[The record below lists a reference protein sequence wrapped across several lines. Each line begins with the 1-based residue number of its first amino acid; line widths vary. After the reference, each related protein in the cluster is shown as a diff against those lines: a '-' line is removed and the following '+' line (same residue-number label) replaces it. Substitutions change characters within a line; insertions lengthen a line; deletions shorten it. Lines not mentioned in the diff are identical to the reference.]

1 MGSRKLLIIT
11 TALTFLLSTLS
22 PANANNPPRKILS
35 GWLPDY
41 SLARNLPTVEGNLD
55 LIRDISPFWYGLTG
69 GSSIKDKYAL
79 GKYTTPKEQVIARLK
94 ANGILLLPTI
104 TDDNKKFVLAN
115 LLANPTSRS
124 NIVQTIKS
132 LVLKYNYDGIDLD
145 FETFYTQD
153 GRSSWAALKP
163 NWIAFIKELSTAL
176 HDQGKLLS
184 VTTPPDFAPETKR
197 AGNWIYSWAE
207 IGPLIDRLRIM
218 AYDFSTTSPGPIGPL
233 PWTEDGV
240 KYAITQMPAS
250 KVFLGIPGYGRDWIT
265 KVEGVCPK
273 DFTSSVVV
281 GAKAAVVM
289 REAPNL
295 AASNNALPT
304 YNNTH
309 AESTFTY
316 KKTYV
321 DPTNS
326 ASFCTAS
333 RTVWYPDERS
343 YAARTNL
350 VGKYRL
356 GGIAVWTFGME
367 NTAAITAVR
376 DIAKSIAPDQVIGTI
391 STDLEE
397 IGYGSTFN
405 LTGTF
410 KLPDKT
416 PVPALNVRFE
426 IKNSSDNNW
435 RTLSAGVTDLAGVIA
450 VPVILGQK
458 SQIRLVSEGSWER
471 TEGKTI
477 EKVISVVPNVSL
489 SLPASI
495 KVATSYTVYGQV
507 LPKVAGIKLVV
518 KQNMKP
524 LGEFITDASG
534 GFSFEIKAATTGLA
548 TYQVVISAGEKNTAA
563 ISDEITILVR

>member
-1 MGSRKLLIIT
+1 MGSRKLSVIA
-11 TALTFLLSTLS
+11 TALTFLISSTTASL
-22 PANANNPPRKILS
+22 ADNPPRRILS

-69 GSSIKDKYAL
+69 ETTIKDKYAI
-79 GKYTTPKEQVIARLK
+79 GKYTTPIEQVISRLK
-94 ANGILLLPTI
+94 ANNLILLPTI
-104 TDDNKKFVLAN
+104 TDDNPKLVLAN
-115 LLANPTSRS
+115 LLANPSSRT
-124 NIVQTIKS
+124 NIVQTIKA

-153 GRSSWAALKP
+153 GRSSWATLKP

-197 AGNWIYSWAE
+197 AGNSVFSWAE

-218 AYDFSTTSPGPIGPL
+218 AYDFSTTAPGPIGPL
-233 PWTEDGV
+233 PWSEDAV
-240 KYAITQMPAS
+240 KYAVTQMPAS

-273 DFTSSVVV
+273 DFASSVVV

-289 REAPNL
+289 REALTL
-295 AASNNALPT
+295 ASSNNATPT
-304 YNNTH
+304 YNSTH

-343 YAARTNL
+343 YTARTNL

-367 NTAAITAVR
+367 NTAAIATIR
-376 DIAKSIAPDQVIGTI
+376 DIAKSIAPDQVIGSI
-391 STDLEE
+391 ATDLEQ
-397 IGYGSTFN
+397 IAYGSTFN

-416 PVPALNVRFE
+416 PISSLNVRFE
-426 IKNSSDNNW
+426 IKNSADNTW
-435 RTLSAGVTDLAGVIA
+435 RTLAAGVTDASGVIA
-450 VPVILGQK
+450 VPVIIAQK

-471 TEGKTI
+471 LEGKTD
-477 EKVISVVPNVSL
+477 EKVISVVPSVSL
-489 SLPASI
+489 SLPASV
-495 KVATSYTVYGQV
+495 KAAATYSVTGQV
-507 LPKVAGIKLVV
+507 LPKVGGIKVTV
-518 KQNMKP
+518 KQNGKSV
-524 LGEFITDASG
+524 GEFITEASG
-534 GFSFEIKAATTGLA
+534 SFTFNIAPSATGLA
-548 TYQVVISAGEKNTAA
+548 TYQVIIAAGEKNTAG
-563 ISDEITILVR
+563 ISDEITVLVR

>member
-1 MGSRKLLIIT
+1 MRSHKLLIVATSFI
-11 TALTFLLSTLS
+11 LLLSSLT
-22 PANANNPPRKILS
+22 PANADNPPRKILS

-69 GSSIKDKYAL
+69 ETTIKDKYAI
-79 GKYTTPKEQVIARLK
+79 GKYTTPIEQVIARLK
-94 ANGILLLPTI
+94 ANGLLLLPTI
-104 TDDNKKFVLAN
+104 TDDNPKLVLAN
-115 LLANPTSRS
+115 LLANPNSRT

-132 LVLKYNYDGIDLD
+132 LVIKYNYDGIDLD

-153 GRSSWAALKP
+153 GRSSWVTLKP

-197 AGNWIYSWAE
+197 AGNSVYSWAE

-233 PWTEDGV
+233 PWSEDAV
-240 KYAITQMPAS
+240 KYAVTQMPAS
-250 KVFLGIPGYGRDWIT
+250 KVYLGIPGYGRDWIT
-265 KVEGVCPK
+265 KVDGVCPK
-273 DFTSSVVV
+273 DFATSVVV
-281 GAKAAVVM
+281 GAKAAVIM
-289 REAPNL
+289 REAL
-295 AASNNALPT
+295 ALATSNNATPT
-304 YNNTH
+304 YSDLN

-343 YAARTNL
+343 YTARTNL

-367 NTAAITAVR
+367 NAAAIATIR
-376 DIAKSIAPDQVIGTI
+376 DIAKSIAPDQVLGTI
-391 STDLEE
+391 TTDLEQ
-397 IGYGSTFN
+397 IGYGSAFN

-416 PVPALNVRFE
+416 PIPSLNVRFE
-426 IKNSSDNNW
+426 IKNSTDNTW
-435 RTLSAGVTDLAGVIA
+435 RTLAAGVTDVTGVIA
-450 VPVILGQK
+450 VPVIIAQK
-458 SQIRLVSEGSWER
+458 SQVRLVSEGSWER
-471 TEGKTI
+471 LEGKTG
-477 EKVISVVPNVSL
+477 EKIISVVPSVSL
-489 SLPASI
+489 SLPASV
-495 KVATSYTVYGQV
+495 KAAATYAVTGQV
-507 LPKVAGIKLVV
+507 LPKVGGIKLTV
-518 KQNMKP
+518 KQNGKS
-524 LGEFITDASG
+524 LGEFVTDTSG
-534 GFSFEIKAATTGLA
+534 GFTFNIAPTATGLA
-548 TYQVVISAGEKNTAA
+548 GYQVVIAAGEKNTAGV
-563 ISDEITILVR
+563 SDEITILVR

>member
-69 GSSIKDKYAL
+69 ASSIKDKYAL

-94 ANGILLLPTI
+94 ANGVLLLPTI

-289 REAPNL
+289 REALNL

-304 YNNTH
+304 YNTTH

-376 DIAKSIAPDQVIGTI
+376 DIAKSIAPDQVIGTL

-416 PVPALNVRFE
+416 PVSALNVRFE
-426 IKNSSDNNW
+426 IKNSSDTNW

-471 TEGKTI
+471 TEGKTV

>member
-11 TALTFLLSTLS
+11 TTLSFLLSTLS
-22 PANANNPPRKILS
+22 PANADNPPRKILS

-69 GSSIKDKYAL
+69 ESSIKDKYAL

-94 ANGILLLPTI
+94 ANGVLLLPTI

-295 AASNNALPT
+295 AASNNVLPT
-304 YNNTH
+304 YNTTN

-367 NTAAITAVR
+367 NTAAITAIR
-376 DIAKSIAPDQVIGTI
+376 DIAKSIAPDQVIGTL

-477 EKVISVVPNVSL
+477 EKVISVVPNVFL

-518 KQNMKP
+518 KQNKKP
-524 LGEFITDASG
+524 LGEFTTDASG
-534 GFSFEIKAATTGLA
+534 GFSFEIKVATTGLA
-548 TYQVVISAGEKNTAA
+548 TYQVVISAGDKNTAA

>member
-1 MGSRKLLIIT
+1 MGSRKLSVIA
-11 TALTFLLSTLS
+11 TALTFLISSTTASL
-22 PANANNPPRKILS
+22 ADNPPRRILS

-69 GSSIKDKYAL
+69 ETSIKDKYAL
-79 GKYTTPKEQVIARLK
+79 GKYTTPIEQVISRLK
-94 ANGILLLPTI
+94 ANNLILLPTI
-104 TDDNKKFVLAN
+104 TDDNPKLVLAN
-115 LLANPTSRS
+115 LLANPSSRT
-124 NIVQTIKS
+124 NIVQTIKA

-153 GRSSWAALKP
+153 GRSSWATLKP

-197 AGNWIYSWAE
+197 AGNSVFSWAE

-218 AYDFSTTSPGPIGPL
+218 AYDFSTTAPGPIGPL
-233 PWTEDGV
+233 PWSEDAV
-240 KYAITQMPAS
+240 KYAVTQMPAS

-273 DFTSSVVV
+273 DFASSVVV

-289 REAPNL
+289 REALTL
-295 AASNNALPT
+295 ASSNNATPT
-304 YNNTH
+304 YNSTH

-343 YAARTNL
+343 YTARTNL

-356 GGIAVWTFGME
+356 GGVAVWTFGME
-367 NTAAITAVR
+367 NTAAIATIR
-376 DIAKSIAPDQVIGTI
+376 DIAKSIAPDQVIGSIT
-391 STDLEE
+391 TDLEQ
-397 IGYGSTFN
+397 IAYGSTFN

-416 PVPALNVRFE
+416 PISSLNVRFE
-426 IKNSSDNNW
+426 IKNSADNTW
-435 RTLSAGVTDLAGVIA
+435 RTLAAGVTDASGVIA
-450 VPVILGQK
+450 VPVIIAQK

-471 TEGKTI
+471 LEGKTD
-477 EKVISVVPNVSL
+477 EKVISVVPSVSL
-489 SLPASI
+489 SLPASV
-495 KVATSYTVYGQV
+495 KAAATYSVTGQV
-507 LPKVAGIKLVV
+507 LPKVAGIKVTV
-518 KQNMKP
+518 KQNGKS
-524 LGEFITDASG
+524 LGEFITEASG
-534 GFSFEIKAATTGLA
+534 SFTFNIAPSATGLA
-548 TYQVVISAGEKNTAA
+548 TYQVIIAAGEKNTAG
-563 ISDEITILVR
+563 ISDEITVLVR

>member
-69 GSSIKDKYAL
+69 ESSIKDKYAL

-94 ANGILLLPTI
+94 ANGVLLLPTI

-240 KYAITQMPAS
+240 KYAINQMPAS

-304 YNNTH
+304 YNTTN

-367 NTAAITAVR
+367 NTAAITAIR
-376 DIAKSIAPDQVIGTI
+376 DIAKSIAPDQVIGTL

-450 VPVILGQK
+450 FPIILGQK

-495 KVATSYTVYGQV
+495 KVATSYTVFGQV

>member
-1 MGSRKLLIIT
+1 MRSRKLLI
-11 TALTFLLSTLS
+11 TAISFTLLLSLLT
-22 PANANNPPRKILS
+22 PAKADNPPRKILS

-69 GSSIKDKYAL
+69 ATTIKDKYAI
-79 GKYTTPKEQVIARLK
+79 GRYTTPVEQVIARLK
-94 ANGILLLPTI
+94 ANGLLLLPTI
-104 TDDNKKFVLAN
+104 TDDNPKLVLAN
-115 LLANPTSRS
+115 LLANPNSRTS
-124 NIVQTIKS
+124 IVQTIKN

-153 GRSSWAALKP
+153 GRSSWPALKP

-197 AGNWIYSWAE
+197 AGNSVYSWAE

-233 PWTEDGV
+233 PWSEDAV
-240 KYAITQMPAS
+240 KYAVTQMPAS
-250 KVFLGIPGYGRDWIT
+250 KVYLGIPGYGRDWIT
-265 KVEGVCPK
+265 KVEGVCPNA
-273 DFTSSVVV
+273 FATSVIV

-289 REAPNL
+289 REALTL
-295 AASNNALPT
+295 ASANNATPT
-304 YNNTH
+304 YNTTH

-343 YAARTNL
+343 YTARTNL

-367 NTAAITAVR
+367 NTAAIASIR
-376 DIAKSIAPDQVIGTI
+376 DIAKSIAPDQVLGTI
-391 STDLEE
+391 ATDLEQ

-416 PVPALNVRFE
+416 PVSSLNVRFE
-426 IKNSSDNNW
+426 IKNSSDNSW
-435 RTLSAGVTDLAGVIA
+435 RTLAAGTTDASGVIA
-450 VPVILGQK
+450 VPVIIAQK

-471 TEGKTI
+471 SEGKTA
-477 EKVISVVPNVSL
+477 EKIISVVPSVSL
-489 SLPASI
+489 NLPAS
-495 KVATSYTVYGQV
+495 V
-507 LPKVAGIKLVV
+507 
-518 KQNMKP
+518 
-524 LGEFITDASG
+524 
-534 GFSFEIKAATTGLA
+534 KAAA
-548 TYQVVISAGEKNTAA
+548 TYAVTGQ
-563 ISDEITILVR
+563 LLP

>member
-69 GSSIKDKYAL
+69 ESSIKDKYAL

-104 TDDNKKFVLAN
+104 TDDNNKLVLAN

-124 NIVQTIKS
+124 NIVQTIKA

-304 YNNTH
+304 YNTTN

-376 DIAKSIAPDQVIGTI
+376 DIAKSIAPDQVIGTL

-416 PVPALNVRFE
+416 PVPALNIRFE
-426 IKNSSDNNW
+426 IKNSSDTNW

>member
-1 MGSRKLLIIT
+1 MGSRKLSVIA
-11 TALTFLLSTLS
+11 TALTFLISSTTASL
-22 PANANNPPRKILS
+22 ADNPPRRILS

-69 GSSIKDKYAL
+69 ETSIKDKYAL
-79 GKYTTPKEQVIARLK
+79 GKYTTPIEQVISRLK
-94 ANGILLLPTI
+94 ANNLILLPTI
-104 TDDNKKFVLAN
+104 TDDNPKLVLAN
-115 LLANPTSRS
+115 LLANPSSRT
-124 NIVQTIKS
+124 NIVQTIKA

-153 GRSSWAALKP
+153 GRSSWATLKP

-197 AGNWIYSWAE
+197 AGNSVFSWAE

-218 AYDFSTTSPGPIGPL
+218 AYDFSTTAPGPIGPL
-233 PWTEDGV
+233 PWSEDAV
-240 KYAITQMPAS
+240 KYAVTQMPAS

-273 DFTSSVVV
+273 DFASSVVV

-289 REAPNL
+289 REALTL
-295 AASNNALPT
+295 ASSNNATPT
-304 YNNTH
+304 YNSTH

-343 YAARTNL
+343 YTARTNL

-356 GGIAVWTFGME
+356 GGVAVWTFGME
-367 NTAAITAVR
+367 NTAAIATIR
-376 DIAKSIAPDQVIGTI
+376 DIAKSIAPDQVIGSI
-391 STDLEE
+391 ATDLEQ
-397 IGYGSTFN
+397 IAYGSTFN

-416 PVPALNVRFE
+416 PISSLNVRFE
-426 IKNSSDNNW
+426 IKNSADNTW
-435 RTLSAGVTDLAGVIA
+435 RTLAAGVTDASGVIA
-450 VPVILGQK
+450 VPVIIAQK

-471 TEGKTI
+471 LEGKTD
-477 EKVISVVPNVSL
+477 EKVISVVPSVSL
-489 SLPASI
+489 SLPASV
-495 KVATSYTVYGQV
+495 KAAATYSVTGQV
-507 LPKVAGIKLVV
+507 LPKVAGIKVTV
-518 KQNMKP
+518 KQNGKSV
-524 LGEFITDASG
+524 GEFITEASG
-534 GFSFEIKAATTGLA
+534 SFTFNIAPSATGLA
-548 TYQVVISAGEKNTAA
+548 TYQVIIAAGEKNTAG
-563 ISDEITILVR
+563 ISDEITVLVR

>member
-1 MGSRKLLIIT
+1 MGSRKLLILAISFT
-11 TALTFLLSTLS
+11 LLFSSLA
-22 PANANNPPRKILS
+22 PAKADNPPRKILS

-41 SLARNLPTVEGNLD
+41 SLARNLPSVEGNLD

-69 GSSIKDKYAL
+69 ATTIKDKYAI
-79 GKYTTPKEQVIARLK
+79 GRYTTPVEQVIARLK
-94 ANGILLLPTI
+94 ANGLLLLPTI
-104 TDDNKKFVLAN
+104 TDDNPKLVLAN
-115 LLANPTSRS
+115 LLANPNSRS
-124 NIVQTIKS
+124 DIVQTIKN

-145 FETFYTQD
+145 FETFYTKD
-153 GRSSWAALKP
+153 GRSSWATLKP
-163 NWIAFIKELSTAL
+163 NWIAFVKELSAAL

-184 VTTPPDFAPETKR
+184 ITTPPDFAPETKR
-197 AGNWIYSWAE
+197 AGNSVYSWSE
-207 IGPLIDRLRIM
+207 IGPVIDRLRIM

-233 PWTEDGV
+233 PWTEDAV
-240 KYAITQMPAS
+240 KYAVTQMPAS

-273 DFTSSVVV
+273 DFASSVVV

-289 REAPNL
+289 REALTL
-295 AASNNALPT
+295 ASSNNATPT
-304 YNNTH
+304 YNSTH

-343 YAARTNL
+343 YTARTNL

-367 NTAAITAVR
+367 NAAAIATIR
-376 DIAKSIAPDQVIGTI
+376 DIAKSIAPDQVLGTI
-391 STDLEE
+391 ATDLDQ

-416 PVPALNVRFE
+416 PVSSLNVRFE
-426 IKNSSDNNW
+426 IKNSSDNTW
-435 RTLSAGVTDLAGVIA
+435 RTLVAGTTDASGVIA
-450 VPVILGQK
+450 VPVIIAQK

-471 TEGKTI
+471 SEGKTA
-477 EKVISVVPNVSL
+477 EKIISVVPSVSL
-489 SLPASI
+489 SLPASV
-495 KVATSYTVYGQV
+495 KAAATYPVTGQV
-507 LPKVAGIKLVV
+507 LPKVAGVKVTV
-518 KQNMKP
+518 KQNGKS
-524 LGEFITDASG
+524 LGDFLTDSTGRFTFNIAP
-534 GFSFEIKAATTGLA
+534 IATGLA
-548 TYQVVISAGEKNTAA
+548 SYQVEIAAGEKNTAGV
-563 ISDEITILVR
+563 SDEITVLVR

>member
-1 MGSRKLLIIT
+1 MRSRTIFVF
-11 TALTFLLSTLS
+11 LTVLSFLFSTQT
-22 PANANNPPRKILS
+22 PAIADNPPRRILS

-69 GSSIKDKYAL
+69 ETSIKDKYAL
-79 GKYTTPKEQVIARLK
+79 GRYTTPKDAVIARLK
-94 ANGILLLPTI
+94 ANGLILLPTI
-104 TDDNKKFVLAN
+104 TDDTKKLVLAN
-115 LLANPTSRS
+115 LLANPNSRT

-132 LVLKYNYDGIDLD
+132 LVLKHNYDGIDLD
-145 FETFYTQD
+145 FEVFYTQD
-153 GRSSWAALKP
+153 GRSSWPTTKP
-163 NWIAFIKELSTAL
+163 NWIAFIKELSLAL
-176 HDQGKLLS
+176 HEQGKLLS

-197 AGNWIYSWAE
+197 AGNWVFSWAE
-207 IGPLIDRLRIM
+207 IGPHIDRLRIM
-218 AYDFSTTSPGPIGPL
+218 AYDFSTVNPGPIGPL
-233 PWTEDGV
+233 PWSEDAV
-240 KYAITQMPAS
+240 KYAATQMPAS

-273 DFTSSVVV
+273 DFASSVVV

-289 REAPNL
+289 REAL
-295 AASNNALPT
+295 ALATTNNATPT
-304 YNNTH
+304 YNQTH

-333 RTVWYPDERS
+333 RTVWFPDERS

-376 DIAKSIAPDQVIGTI
+376 DIAKSIAPDQVVGTI
-391 STDLEE
+391 STDLEQ
-397 IGYGSTFN
+397 IAYGSTFN

-416 PVPALNVRFE
+416 PVSSLNVRFE
-426 IKNSSDNNW
+426 IKGANETTW
-435 RTLSAGVTDLAGVIA
+435 RSLAAGVTDAAGVISL
-450 VPVILGQK
+450 PVVVGQK
-458 SQIRLVSEGSWER
+458 SEIRLVSDASWER
-471 TEGKTI
+471 SEGKTV
-477 EKVISVVPNVSL
+477 EKTISVIPKIRL
-489 SLPASI
+489 DLPSSI
-495 KVATSYTVYGQV
+495 KVNTTYQISGQ
-507 LPKVAGIKLVV
+507 LFPKISDIKVTV
-518 KQNMKP
+518 KQNAKTVA
-524 LGEFITDASG
+524 EVVTDVNG
-534 GFSFEIKAATTGLA
+534 SFTFNTKVATAGLA
-548 TYQVVISAGEKNTAA
+548 TFQVVFPAGVKNPAGA
-563 ISDEITILVR
+563 SDEITVLVR

>member
-22 PANANNPPRKILS
+22 PANADNPPRKILS

-69 GSSIKDKYAL
+69 ESSIKDKYAL

-104 TDDNKKFVLAN
+104 TDDNNKLVLAN
-115 LLANPTSRS
+115 LLANPNSRS

-304 YNNTH
+304 YNTTN

-376 DIAKSIAPDQVIGTI
+376 DIAKSIAPDQVIGTL

-416 PVPALNVRFE
+416 PVSALNVRFE

>member
-1 MGSRKLLIIT
+1 MGSRKLSVIA
-11 TALTFLLSTLS
+11 TALTFLISSTTASL
-22 PANANNPPRKILS
+22 ADNPPRRILS

-69 GSSIKDKYAL
+69 ETSIKDKYAL
-79 GKYTTPKEQVIARLK
+79 GKYTTPIEQVISRLK
-94 ANGILLLPTI
+94 ANNLILLPTI
-104 TDDNKKFVLAN
+104 TDDNPKLVLAN
-115 LLANPTSRS
+115 LLANPSSRT
-124 NIVQTIKS
+124 NIVQTIKA

-153 GRSSWAALKP
+153 GRSSWATLKP

-197 AGNWIYSWAE
+197 AGNSVFSWAE

-218 AYDFSTTSPGPIGPL
+218 AYDFSTTAPGPIGPL
-233 PWTEDGV
+233 PWSEDAV
-240 KYAITQMPAS
+240 KYAVTQMPAS

-273 DFTSSVVV
+273 DFASSVVV

-289 REAPNL
+289 REALTL
-295 AASNNALPT
+295 ASSNNATPT
-304 YNNTH
+304 YNSTH

-343 YAARTNL
+343 YTARTNL

-367 NTAAITAVR
+367 NTAAIATIR
-376 DIAKSIAPDQVIGTI
+376 DIAKSIAPDQVIGSI
-391 STDLEE
+391 ATDLEQ
-397 IGYGSTFN
+397 IAYGSTFN

-416 PVPALNVRFE
+416 PISSLNVRFE
-426 IKNSSDNNW
+426 IKNSADNTW
-435 RTLSAGVTDLAGVIA
+435 RTLAAGVTDASGVIA
-450 VPVILGQK
+450 VPVIIAQK

-471 TEGKTI
+471 LEGKTD
-477 EKVISVVPNVSL
+477 EKVISVLPSVSL
-489 SLPASI
+489 SLPASV
-495 KVATSYTVYGQV
+495 KAAATYSVTGQV
-507 LPKVAGIKLVV
+507 LPKVAGIKVTV
-518 KQNMKP
+518 KQNGKSV
-524 LGEFITDASG
+524 GEFITEASG
-534 GFSFEIKAATTGLA
+534 SFTFNIAPSATGLA
-548 TYQVVISAGEKNTAA
+548 TYQVIIAAGEKNTAG
-563 ISDEITILVR
+563 ISDEITVLVR

>member
-22 PANANNPPRKILS
+22 PANADNPPRKILS

-69 GSSIKDKYAL
+69 ESSIKDKYAL

-94 ANGILLLPTI
+94 ANGVLLLPTI
-104 TDDNKKFVLAN
+104 TDDNNKLVLAN

-124 NIVQTIKS
+124 NIVQTIKA

-304 YNNTH
+304 YNTTN

-376 DIAKSIAPDQVIGTI
+376 DIAKSIAPDQVIGTL

>member
-69 GSSIKDKYAL
+69 ESSIKDKYAL

-104 TDDNKKFVLAN
+104 TDDNNKLVLAN

-124 NIVQTIKS
+124 NIVQTIKA

-304 YNNTH
+304 YNTTN

-376 DIAKSIAPDQVIGTI
+376 DIAKSIAPDQVIGTL

-416 PVPALNVRFE
+416 PVSALNVRFE

>member
-1 MGSRKLLIIT
+1 MGSRKLSVIVT
-11 TALTFLLSTLS
+11 VLTFLISSTTASL
-22 PANANNPPRKILS
+22 ADNPPRRILS
-35 GWLPDY
+35 GWLADY

-69 GSSIKDKYAL
+69 ETSIKDKYAL
-79 GKYTTPKEQVIARLK
+79 GKYTTPIEQVISRLK
-94 ANGILLLPTI
+94 ANNLILLPTI
-104 TDDNKKFVLAN
+104 TDDNPKLVLAN
-115 LLANPTSRS
+115 LLANPSSRT
-124 NIVQTIKS
+124 NIVQTIKA

-153 GRSSWAALKP
+153 GRSSWATLKP

-197 AGNWIYSWAE
+197 AGNSVFSWAE

-218 AYDFSTTSPGPIGPL
+218 AYDFSTTSAGPIGPL
-233 PWTEDGV
+233 PWSEDAV
-240 KYAITQMPAS
+240 KYAVTQMPAS

-273 DFTSSVVV
+273 DFASSVVV

-289 REAPNL
+289 REALTL
-295 AASNNALPT
+295 ASSNNATPT
-304 YNNTH
+304 YNSTH

-343 YAARTNL
+343 YTARTNL

-356 GGIAVWTFGME
+356 GGVAVWTFGME
-367 NTAAITAVR
+367 NTAAIATIR
-376 DIAKSIAPDQVIGTI
+376 DIAKSIAPDQVIGSI
-391 STDLEE
+391 ATDLEQ
-397 IGYGSTFN
+397 IAYGSTFN

-416 PVPALNVRFE
+416 PVSSLNVRFE
-426 IKNSSDNNW
+426 IKNSADNTW
-435 RTLSAGVTDLAGVIA
+435 RT
-450 VPVILGQK
+450 
-458 SQIRLVSEGSWER
+458 
-471 TEGKTI
+471 
-477 EKVISVVPNVSL
+477 
-489 SLPASI
+489 
-495 KVATSYTVYGQV
+495 
-507 LPKVAGIKLVV
+507 
-518 KQNMKP
+518 
-524 LGEFITDASG
+524 
-534 GFSFEIKAATTGLA
+534 
-548 TYQVVISAGEKNTAA
+548 
-563 ISDEITILVR
+563 

>member
-22 PANANNPPRKILS
+22 PANADNPPRKILS

-69 GSSIKDKYAL
+69 ESSIKDKYAL

-104 TDDNKKFVLAN
+104 TDDNNKLVLAN

-304 YNNTH
+304 YNTTN

-376 DIAKSIAPDQVIGTI
+376 DIAKSIAPDQVIGTL

>member
-69 GSSIKDKYAL
+69 ESSIKDKYAL

-94 ANGILLLPTI
+94 ANGVLLLPTI
-104 TDDNKKFVLAN
+104 TDDNNKLVLAN

-124 NIVQTIKS
+124 NIVQTIKA

-304 YNNTH
+304 YNTTN

-376 DIAKSIAPDQVIGTI
+376 DIAKSIAPDQVIGTL

>member
-1 MGSRKLLIIT
+1 MRSRKLLIFAVAFSFT
-11 TALTFLLSTLS
+11 LSTLT
-22 PANANNPPRKILS
+22 PANADNPPRRILS

-69 GSSIKDKYAL
+69 ETNIKDKYAL
-79 GKYTTPKEQVIARLK
+79 GKYTTSKEAVIARLK
-94 ANGILLLPTI
+94 ANGLLLLPTI
-104 TDDNKKFVLAN
+104 TDDTKKLVLAN
-115 LLANPTSRS
+115 LLANPTSRT

-132 LVLKYNYDGIDLD
+132 LVLRYNYDGIDLD
-145 FETFYTQD
+145 FEVFYTQD
-153 GRSSWAALKP
+153 GRSSWPTTKP

-176 HDQGKLLS
+176 HEQGKLLS

-197 AGNWIYSWAE
+197 AGNWVFSWAE
-207 IGPLIDRLRIM
+207 IGPHIDRLRIM
-218 AYDFSTTSPGPIGPL
+218 AYDFSTVNPGPIGPL
-233 PWTEDGV
+233 PWSEDAV
-240 KYAITQMPAS
+240 KYASTQMPAS

-273 DFTSSVVV
+273 DFATSVVV

-289 REAPNL
+289 REAVTL
-295 AASNNALPT
+295 ATTNNAAIT
-304 YNNTH
+304 YNPTH

-316 KKTYV
+316 KKSYV

-326 ASFCTAS
+326 ASFCTAT
-333 RTVWYPDERS
+333 RTVWFPDEKS

-391 STDLEE
+391 ATDLEQ
-397 IGYGSTFN
+397 IAYGSTFN

-416 PVPALNVRFE
+416 PIPSLNVRFE
-426 IKNSSDNNW
+426 IKNSSDNSW
-435 RTLSAGVTDLAGVIA
+435 RTLAAGVTDAAGVIA
-450 VPVILGQK
+450 VPVIVGQ
-458 SQIRLVSEGSWER
+458 
-471 TEGKTI
+471 
-477 EKVISVVPNVSL
+477 
-489 SLPASI
+489 
-495 KVATSYTVYGQV
+495 
-507 LPKVAGIKLVV
+507 
-518 KQNMKP
+518 
-524 LGEFITDASG
+524 
-534 GFSFEIKAATTGLA
+534 
-548 TYQVVISAGEKNTAA
+548 
-563 ISDEITILVR
+563 

>member
-1 MGSRKLLIIT
+1 MGSRKLSVIA
-11 TALTFLLSTLS
+11 TALTFLISSTTASL
-22 PANANNPPRKILS
+22 ADNPPRRILS

-69 GSSIKDKYAL
+69 ETSIKDKYAL
-79 GKYTTPKEQVIARLK
+79 GKYTTPIEQVISRLK
-94 ANGILLLPTI
+94 ANNLILLPTI
-104 TDDNKKFVLAN
+104 TDDNPKLVLAN
-115 LLANPTSRS
+115 LLANPSSRT
-124 NIVQTIKS
+124 NIVQTIKA

-153 GRSSWAALKP
+153 GRSSWATLKP

-197 AGNWIYSWAE
+197 AGNSVFSWAE

-218 AYDFSTTSPGPIGPL
+218 AYDFSTTAPGPIGPL
-233 PWTEDGV
+233 PWSEDAV
-240 KYAITQMPAS
+240 KYAVTQMPAS

-273 DFTSSVVV
+273 DFASSVVV

-289 REAPNL
+289 REALTL
-295 AASNNALPT
+295 ASSNNATPT
-304 YNNTH
+304 YNSTH

-343 YAARTNL
+343 YTARTNL

-367 NTAAITAVR
+367 NTAAIATIR
-376 DIAKSIAPDQVIGTI
+376 DIAKSIAPDQVIGSI
-391 STDLEE
+391 ATDLEQ
-397 IGYGSTFN
+397 IAYGSTFN

-416 PVPALNVRFE
+416 PISSLNVRFE
-426 IKNSSDNNW
+426 IKNSADNTW
-435 RTLSAGVTDLAGVIA
+435 RTLAAGVTDASGVIA
-450 VPVILGQK
+450 VPVIIAQK

-471 TEGKTI
+471 LEGKTD
-477 EKVISVVPNVSL
+477 EKVISVVPSVSL
-489 SLPASI
+489 SLPASV
-495 KVATSYTVYGQV
+495 KADATYSVTGQV
-507 LPKVAGIKLVV
+507 LPKVAGIKVTV
-518 KQNMKP
+518 KQNGKSV
-524 LGEFITDASG
+524 GEFITEASG
-534 GFSFEIKAATTGLA
+534 SFTFNIAPSATGLA
-548 TYQVVISAGEKNTAA
+548 TYQVIIAAGEKNTAG
-563 ISDEITILVR
+563 ISDEITVLVR

>member
-1 MGSRKLLIIT
+1 MGSRKLSVIA
-11 TALTFLLSTLS
+11 TALTFLISSTTASL
-22 PANANNPPRKILS
+22 ADNPPRRILS

-69 GSSIKDKYAL
+69 ETSIKDKYAL
-79 GKYTTPKEQVIARLK
+79 GKYTTPIEQVISRLK
-94 ANGILLLPTI
+94 ANNLILLPTI
-104 TDDNKKFVLAN
+104 TDDNPKLVLAN
-115 LLANPTSRS
+115 LLANPSSRT
-124 NIVQTIKS
+124 NIVQTIKA

-153 GRSSWAALKP
+153 GRSSWATLKP

-197 AGNWIYSWAE
+197 AGNSVFSWAE

-218 AYDFSTTSPGPIGPL
+218 AYDFSTTAPGPIGPL
-233 PWTEDGV
+233 PWSEDAV
-240 KYAITQMPAS
+240 KYAVTQMPAS

-273 DFTSSVVV
+273 DFASSVVV

-289 REAPNL
+289 REALTL
-295 AASNNALPT
+295 ASSNNATPT
-304 YNNTH
+304 YNSTH

-343 YAARTNL
+343 YTARTNL

-356 GGIAVWTFGME
+356 GGVAVWTFGME
-367 NTAAITAVR
+367 NTAAIATIR
-376 DIAKSIAPDQVIGTI
+376 DIAKSIAPDQVIGSI
-391 STDLEE
+391 ATDLEQ
-397 IGYGSTFN
+397 IAYGSTFN

-416 PVPALNVRFE
+416 PISSLNVRFE
-426 IKNSSDNNW
+426 IKNSADNTW
-435 RTLSAGVTDLAGVIA
+435 RTLAAGVTDASGVIA
-450 VPVILGQK
+450 VPVIIAQK

-471 TEGKTI
+471 LEGKTD
-477 EKVISVVPNVSL
+477 EKIISVVPSVSL
-489 SLPASI
+489 SLPASV
-495 KVATSYTVYGQV
+495 KAAATYSVTGQV
-507 LPKVAGIKLVV
+507 LPKVAGIKVTV
-518 KQNMKP
+518 KQNGKS
-524 LGEFITDASG
+524 LGEFITEASG
-534 GFSFEIKAATTGLA
+534 SFTFNIAPSATGLA
-548 TYQVVISAGEKNTAA
+548 TYQVIIAAGEKNTAG
-563 ISDEITILVR
+563 ISDEITVLVR

>member
-1 MGSRKLLIIT
+1 MGSRKLSVIA
-11 TALTFLLSTLS
+11 TALTFLISSTTASL
-22 PANANNPPRKILS
+22 ADNPPRRILS

-69 GSSIKDKYAL
+69 ETSIKDKYAL
-79 GKYTTPKEQVIARLK
+79 GKYTTPIEQVISRLK
-94 ANGILLLPTI
+94 ANNLILLPTI
-104 TDDNKKFVLAN
+104 TDDNPKLVLAN
-115 LLANPTSRS
+115 LLANPSSRT
-124 NIVQTIKS
+124 NIVQTIKA

-153 GRSSWAALKP
+153 GRSSWATLKP

-197 AGNWIYSWAE
+197 AGNSVFSWAE

-218 AYDFSTTSPGPIGPL
+218 AYDFSTTAPGPIGPL
-233 PWTEDGV
+233 PWSEDAV
-240 KYAITQMPAS
+240 KYAVTQMPAS

-273 DFTSSVVV
+273 DFASSVVV

-289 REAPNL
+289 REALTL
-295 AASNNALPT
+295 ASSNNATPI
-304 YNNTH
+304 YNSTH

-343 YAARTNL
+343 YTARTNL

-367 NTAAITAVR
+367 NTAAIATIR
-376 DIAKSIAPDQVIGTI
+376 DIAKSIAPDQVIGSI
-391 STDLEE
+391 ATDLEQ
-397 IGYGSTFN
+397 IAYGSTFN

-416 PVPALNVRFE
+416 PISSLNVRFE
-426 IKNSSDNNW
+426 IKNSADNTW
-435 RTLSAGVTDLAGVIA
+435 RTLAAGVTDASGVIA
-450 VPVILGQK
+450 VPVIIAQK

-471 TEGKTI
+471 LEGKTD
-477 EKVISVVPNVSL
+477 EKVISVVPSVSL
-489 SLPASI
+489 SLPASV
-495 KVATSYTVYGQV
+495 KAAATYSVTGQV
-507 LPKVAGIKLVV
+507 LPKVAGIKVTV
-518 KQNMKP
+518 KQNGKSV
-524 LGEFITDASG
+524 GEFITEASG
-534 GFSFEIKAATTGLA
+534 SFTFNIAPSATGLA
-548 TYQVVISAGEKNTAA
+548 TYQVIIAAGEKNTAG
-563 ISDEITILVR
+563 ISDEITVLVR

>member
-69 GSSIKDKYAL
+69 ESSIKDKYAL

-94 ANGILLLPTI
+94 ANGVLLLPTI

-124 NIVQTIKS
+124 NIVQTIKA

-304 YNNTH
+304 YNTTN

-376 DIAKSIAPDQVIGTI
+376 DIAKSIAPDQVIGTL

>member
-1 MGSRKLLIIT
+1 MGSRKLSVIA
-11 TALTFLLSTLS
+11 TALTFLISSTTASL
-22 PANANNPPRKILS
+22 ADNPPRRILS

-69 GSSIKDKYAL
+69 ETTIKDKYAL
-79 GKYTTPKEQVIARLK
+79 GKYTTPIEQVISRLK
-94 ANGILLLPTI
+94 ANNLILLPTI
-104 TDDNKKFVLAN
+104 TDDNPKLVLAN
-115 LLANPTSRS
+115 LLANPSSRT
-124 NIVQTIKS
+124 NIVQTIKA

-153 GRSSWAALKP
+153 GRSSWATLKP

-197 AGNWIYSWAE
+197 AGNSVFSWAE

-218 AYDFSTTSPGPIGPL
+218 AYDFSTTAPGPIGPL
-233 PWTEDGV
+233 PWSEDAV
-240 KYAITQMPAS
+240 KYAVTQMPAS

-273 DFTSSVVV
+273 DFASSVVV

-289 REAPNL
+289 REALTL
-295 AASNNALPT
+295 ASSNNATPT
-304 YNNTH
+304 YNSTH

-343 YAARTNL
+343 YTARTNL

-356 GGIAVWTFGME
+356 GGVAVWTFGME
-367 NTAAITAVR
+367 NTAAIATIR
-376 DIAKSIAPDQVIGTI
+376 DIAKSIAPDQVIGSI
-391 STDLEE
+391 ATDLEQ
-397 IGYGSTFN
+397 IAYGSTFN

-416 PVPALNVRFE
+416 PISSLNVRFE
-426 IKNSSDNNW
+426 IKNSADNTW
-435 RTLSAGVTDLAGVIA
+435 RTLAAGVTDASGVIA
-450 VPVILGQK
+450 VPVIIAQK

-471 TEGKTI
+471 LEGKTD
-477 EKVISVVPNVSL
+477 EKVISVVPSVSL
-489 SLPASI
+489 SLPASV
-495 KVATSYTVYGQV
+495 KAAATYSVTGQV
-507 LPKVAGIKLVV
+507 LPKVAGIKVTV
-518 KQNMKP
+518 KQNGKS
-524 LGEFITDASG
+524 LGEFITEASG
-534 GFSFEIKAATTGLA
+534 SFTFNIAPSATGLA
-548 TYQVVISAGEKNTAA
+548 TYQVIIAAGEKNTAG
-563 ISDEITILVR
+563 ISDEITVLVR